1 MLTSFSIKLLIE
13 NTCSTHKENLLKNI
27 ATWMKQ
33 KCITYSVNCVISKY
47 VAELRFSHAKKNNNC
62 FLNES
67 NAEND
72 YKVTEIIF
80 SGIYLLEIEQMGCA
94 TFYRTV

>member
-33 KCITYSVNCVISKY
+33 KCITYGANCVISKY
-47 VAELRFSHAKKNNNC
+47 VAELRFPHAKKKKKYNC

-72 YKVTEIIF
+72 VQ
-80 SGIYLLEIEQMGCA
+80 SN
-94 TFYRTV
+94 

>member
-72 YKVTEIIF
+72 VQ
-80 SGIYLLEIEQMGCA
+80 SN
-94 TFYRTV
+94 